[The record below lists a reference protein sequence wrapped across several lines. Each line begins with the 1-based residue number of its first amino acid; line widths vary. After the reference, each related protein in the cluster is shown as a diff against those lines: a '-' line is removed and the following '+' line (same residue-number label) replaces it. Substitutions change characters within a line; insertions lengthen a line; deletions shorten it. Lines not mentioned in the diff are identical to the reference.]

1 MPPKKEKKTNAQ
13 NKQLI
18 SSNTRSKANSWSGCL
33 KDDET
38 YFETI
43 LRKVWK
49 KDEII
54 SEKVAYTCAVCIG
67 VLDEHH
73 DGVKKYPDEMK

>member
-1 MPPKKEKKTNAQ
+1 
-13 NKQLI
+13 
-18 SSNTRSKANSWSGCL
+18 CL

-73 DGVKKYPDEMK
+73 DGVKKVISLSEKK